1 MKRVDRRHFLAATA
15 IAPAIVGCGA
25 LAQGADTPNVALV
38 KSLYAAFGKG
48 DIATIVGAV
57 TPDVDWEAVGRSSD
71 FPTLGPRKGP
81 AAVQE
86 FFGLVGTNLT
96 FSEFSPKEFYA
107 VGDKVFVLGR
117 YAMTVK
123 KTGKSMASDWVHIFT
138 ITGGKV
144 SIFREFL
151 DTARAAEAYRSRG
164 ASAGSLLPHTPP
176 AENRALDQQH
186 A

>member
-1 MKRVDRRHFLAATA
+1 MNGIDRRHFLASMAATA
-15 IAPAIVGCGA
+15 A
-25 LAQGADTPNVALV
+25 LLGTAHAQGADTPNIALV

-57 TPDVDWEAVGRSSD
+57 TPDVDWEAVGRTSD

-86 FFGLVGTNLT
+86 FFGLVGSNLT

-138 ITGGKV
+138 IAGGKV
-144 SIFREFL
+144 AIFREFL
-151 DTARAAEAYRSRG
+151 DTARAAEAYRS
-164 ASAGSLLPHTPP
+164 
-176 AENRALDQQH
+176 
-186 A
+186 

>member
-1 MKRVDRRHFLAATA
+1 MQRIDRRHFLAAVA
-15 IAPAIVGCGA
+15 IAPAAVGGSA
-25 LAQGADTPNVALV
+25 LAQGADTPNVTLV

-48 DIATIVGAV
+48 DTATIVAAV
-57 TPDVDWEAVGRSSD
+57 APDVDWEPVGRASD

-86 FFGLVGTNLT
+86 FFGLVGSNLT

-138 ITGGKV
+138 VAGGKV
-144 SIFREFL
+144 TIFREFL
-151 DTARAAEAYRSRG
+151 DTARAAEAYR
-164 ASAGSLLPHTPP
+164 A
-176 AENRALDQQH
+176 
-186 A
+186 